1 MAKAKMFVVAIDFSR
16 GSEKAFDYALRSARE
31 GKAKLVALNV
41 VPAEL
46 IYPPTGGQFD
56 FYGLMERDAR
66 DRFAKLVKRKAI
78 KPGECKLVL
87 ARGTDFAAVIV
98 RQAKKLRADVDYH
111 GQSWP
116 NRFAPVAVGQCG
128 GTNLALRRLSGAD
141 RQVMVRTRAC
151 GGGEWHEAARFF
163 PSFWP

>member
-98 RQAKKLRADVDYH
+98 RQAKKLRAELIIMGSH
-111 GQSWP
+111 G
-116 NRFAPVAVGQCG
+116 RTG
-128 GTNLALRRLSGAD
+128 LRRLLLGSVAE
-141 RQVMVRTRAC
+141 RTLRYAGC
-151 GGGEWHEAARFF
+151 
-163 PSFWP
+163 PVLIVK